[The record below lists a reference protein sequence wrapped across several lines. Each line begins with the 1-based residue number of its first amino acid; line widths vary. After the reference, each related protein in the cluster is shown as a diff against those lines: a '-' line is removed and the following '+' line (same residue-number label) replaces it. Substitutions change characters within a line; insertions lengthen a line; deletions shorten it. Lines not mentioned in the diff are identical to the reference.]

1 MRNSNKTGYLS
12 KRNMLINWQLFNEK
26 KVKLLINQLK
36 IIDLPNG
43 DY

>member
-1 MRNSNKTGYLS
+1 MGNSNKTGYLS

-26 KVKLLINQLK
+26 KVKLLIYQLK
-36 IIDLPNG
+36 IINLPNG